1 MNYCSECGT
10 KLVMKEKEH
19 EGDHPYCMHCQAYR
33 FPVFYTAVSMIVRN
47 PDHTKILLIQQ
58 YGSPHN
64 ILVAGYVDKKEQ
76 LEEAVIR
83 EVKEEIGL
91 SVTDLSYNKSEY
103 FPKANTLICN
113 FVCTA
118 VSEDLRGV
126 SDWEVDKAQ
135 WFSEEEILRVVKPN
149 SLAKRFLEAY
159 LHTKKN
165 TDPVS

>member
-118 VSEDLRGV
+118 ASEDLRGV

>member
-1 MNYCSECGT
+1 MNYFSECGT

-19 EGDHPYCMHCQAYR
+19 EGAHSYCMHCQAYR

-91 SVTDLSYNKSEY
+91 SVTELSYNKSEY

-113 FVCTA
+113 FICTA
-118 VSEDLRGV
+118 ESEDLRGV

-165 TDPVS
+165 TDSVS